1 MVFRM
6 GSVPARQAKQRL
18 LWIMQGDRVA
28 SDKHSRRALCLRA
41 RALVRTSH
49 QHPRRSQHP
58 RVSGRA
64 FLGTLDISLITKST
78 FPSYVDSARGL
89 LKFAPKAPA
98 VSSLHP
104 AFGS

>member
-1 MVFRM
+1 MGIRM

-28 SDKHSRRALCLRA
+28 SDKHSRRALWLRA

-49 QHPRRSQHP
+49 QHPRESQHP

-64 FLGTLDISLITKST
+64 FSAVLTSVYERRGGETL
-78 FPSYVDSARGL
+78 VDSARGL

-98 VSSLHP
+98 VSLLHP
-104 AFGS
+104 AFES